1 MLCIGLLCFDTPVAL
16 LTVLI
21 YVGGSAWAHW
31 LLAAIRKQADLDRGY
46 TGDNFYSSNTGAQRN
61 TSVFFLKE

>member
-1 MLCIGLLCFDTPVAL
+1 MYI
-16 LTVLI
+16 
-21 YVGGSAWAHW
+21 GGSAWAHW